1 MGHREPATDRDG
13 RRMPARVGR
22 RDRIARYRMTP
33 IAMSIDRRACPRR
46 AILPRRRLRAGGTR
60 PTDIEIPPKHSASS
74 VRIAEALV
82 RSSPPNALHSAARRP
97 GTNVRLLNMVGRLV
111 GCNASLGGRCS
122 GQAGTALS
130 TDRRAA
136 RVGRRIA
143 WRDTE
148 RLDRDLDRPA
158 RVLAARDLSKA
169 RAQGQRDATSRRR
182 DHIKHSAMISCS
194 DSALVCSRRLTPIRL
209 TYSAT
214 KLRQTQL
221 SKV

>member
-1 MGHREPATDRDG
+1 MGGAEQSWPRIG
-13 RRMPARVGR
+13 MPARVGR

-130 TDRRAA
+130 TDRRARA
-136 RVGRRIA
+136 RG
-143 WRDTE
+143 
-148 RLDRDLDRPA
+148 PA
-158 RVLAARDLSKA
+158 HRVARYPTTGSGSRWPGA
-169 RAQGQRDATSRRR
+169 RARGARSVQSAGSGPAGRDQPMLTCHQSIQR
-182 DHIKHSAMISCS
+182 
-194 DSALVCSRRLTPIRL
+194 
-209 TYSAT
+209 
-214 KLRQTQL
+214 
-221 SKV
+221 